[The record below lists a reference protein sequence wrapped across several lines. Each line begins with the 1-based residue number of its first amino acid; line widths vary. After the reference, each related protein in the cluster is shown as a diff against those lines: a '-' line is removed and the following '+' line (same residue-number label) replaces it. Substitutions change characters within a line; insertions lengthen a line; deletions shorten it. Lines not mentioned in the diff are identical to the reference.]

1 MKRKITFLSL
11 VLVVLAGL
19 VAFGVLWTRQTAEPQ
34 RETVHSPLTGNG
46 ASAARVT
53 QVTEE
58 SPIRF
63 TDVTQQSGIVF
74 RYYGAPTPEHNMI
87 EQNGGGVALLDLDG
101 DSVLDVFLVN
111 GSQFAATAETV
122 GASNQI
128 FRATAEGAYDD
139 VTTVS
144 GLQAFGFGMGCA
156 VGDYNNDGF
165 SDVYVTCY
173 GRNRMWQNNGDGTY
187 HEITMQAGVDNELWG
202 TSAAFADLD
211 ADGLLDLYVVN
222 YVTWNAAEPPCF
234 SIGEPKVRIVCGASN
249 HPGQPDILYRNLGQG
264 EFEDVGVTAGISIKD
279 KGKGLAVAIADFDHD
294 HRPDIFVANDTTG
307 NFLFQNMGEMTFKE
321 VGIQRGVAF
330 NGMGELGAGMG
341 VGCADYDRDGRL
353 DLCVSNFRHQVN
365 DVFANLGEAGF
376 VATTSDVGVDQMS
389 MLPLSFGILLKDF
402 DLDGWADMFVA
413 NGHIWDLSS
422 VSQHSEYKMLPQLLL
437 NRNGQRF
444 VDATQSAGEYFRTPA
459 LGRAVAAGDL
469 DNDGDTDL
477 VVTHIDQNVVVLR
490 NDSERAGPSLRIRL
504 IGTQSSRQPFGV
516 RVEARLGST
525 RFVTHVPAGESFQA
539 DHDDRLLIPLGEATR
554 IDEFRVF
561 WPHGRIETWR
571 NLSTRSSLNLR
582 EGTGETVLSDK

>member
-1 MKRKITFLSL
+1 MLV
-11 VLVVLAGL
+11 VLVVLAGF
-19 VAFGVLWTRQTAEPQ
+19 VALRILRTRQPAEPK
-34 RETVHSPLTGNG
+34 RETSQFDDMENGSSVVH
-46 ASAARVT
+46 VT
-53 QVTEE
+53 QATEK

-74 RYYGAPTPEHNMI
+74 RYYGAPTAEQNMI

-122 GASNQI
+122 GASNEV
-128 FRATAEGAYDD
+128 FRATTDGKYDD
-139 VTTVS
+139 VTVVA
-144 GLQAFGFGMGCA
+144 GLQAFGFGMGCT
-156 VGDYNNDGF
+156 VGDYDNDGF
-165 SDVYVTCY
+165 PDVYATYY
-173 GRNRMWQNNGDGTY
+173 GRNRLWHNNGDGTY
-187 HEITMQAGVDNELWG
+187 HEVTTQAGVGNELWG

-211 ADGLLDLYVVN
+211 ADGLPDLYVVN
-222 YVTWNAAEPPCF
+222 YVTWNATEPPCY
-234 SIGEPKVRIVCGASN
+234 SIGEPKVRIVCGANGHS
-249 HPGQPDILYRNLGQG
+249 GQSDVLYRNLGQG
-264 EFEDVGVTAGISIKD
+264 EFEEVSVTAGIAIPE

-307 NFLFQNMGEMTFKE
+307 NFLFQNMGEMKFKE

-341 VGCADYDRDGRL
+341 VGCADYNRDGRL

-365 DVFANLGEAGF
+365 DVFANLGESGF
-376 VATTSDVGVDQMS
+376 VATTSDVGVDQIS

-422 VSQHSEYKMLPQLLL
+422 VSQHSEYKMFPQLLR
-437 NRNGQRF
+437 NRRGQRF
-444 VDATQSAGEYFRTPA
+444 VDATQWAGDYFQKRW

-477 VVTHIDQNVVVLR
+477 VVTHIDENVAVLR
-490 NDSERAGPSLRIRL
+490 NDSERAGRSLRIRL
-504 IGTQSSRQPFGV
+504 IGTQSARQPLGV
-516 RVEARLGST
+516 RVEARFGSERLT
-525 RFVTHVPAGESFQA
+525 SHTPAGESFQSA
-539 DHDDRLLIPLGEATR
+539 HDDRLLIALGDVER

-561 WPHGRIETWR
+561 WPDGRIELWR
-571 NLSTRSSLNLR
+571 NLTAFSPLDLR
-582 EGTGETVLSDK
+582 EGTGETVFLDE